1 MKNFLIRK
9 VIHIFS
15 GLILILACVTI
26 QKSAYYLGGIMVM
39 LLFLEILRFRLP
51 IWKNIYENLFVRLL
65 NPDEKQSLFTGAI
78 SLWITIYLI
87 YVFFPAKVFLT
98 ASLILVLADPLA
110 AFSGRVIQT
119 HKIYQNK
126 TLMGS
131 LVFFV
136 TGFILIWRYSNI
148 LCLIE
153 LYSPK
158 IWENLFI
165 GSAGA
170 IILMLFD
177 KLS

>member
-1 MKNFLIRK
+1 
-9 VIHIFS
+9 
-15 GLILILACVTI
+15 
-26 QKSAYYLGGIMVM
+26 MVM

-51 IWKNIYENLFVRLL
+51 IWKNIYENLFVRFL

-87 YVFFPAKVFLT
+87 YIFFPAKVFLT

-148 LCLIE
+148 PLILSVFLAIILCLIE